1 MASLITAENR
11 TGEREMINHRRDKG
25 KVGQAEPY
33 PVHTLKRVDRPTTQI
48 MDDQVP
54 RVDEREAG
62 FNRAG
67 RGDFGP
73 HFQQEYFRFVQK
85 HPLSS
90 ALGKI
95 GIGLRKVRDGEVAS
109 KIAPLPEDPIL
120 MAGHIKETAYFLRAD
135 LVGICEL
142 PPYAVY
148 SHGAVSSRLGSAVI
162 HFRHATPLF
171 VELGHFIK
179 P

>member
-1 MASLITAENR
+1 
-11 TGEREMINHRRDKG
+11 MINHRRDRG

-48 MDDQVP
+48 DDDQVP

-67 RGDFGP
+67 RG
-73 HFQQEYFRFVQK
+73 
-85 HPLSS
+85 
-90 ALGKI
+90 
-95 GIGLRKVRDGEVAS
+95 
-109 KIAPLPEDPIL
+109 
-120 MAGHIKETAYFLRAD
+120 D